1 MGVSPMDACTHAH
14 RAQLDPARRASGS
27 RVFSRRK
34 RSLREVFAAAR
45 RACEYTRPWAGCPCY
60 VRMPCDAGKLP
71 LGRDLRARAFDDGEE
86 LLLLLR
92 GNPQLVERRL
102 EVADGGVEVSVG
114 DAHVRVNVL
123 HRTALVLRRAARRQL
138 DELRDVL
145 LHVRHGLRVAL
156 PLQRSAAAEAEPALL
171 DAGAAPIHAR
181 VLQRAI
187 DPVLDDCV
195 DALVPAEPLVERL
208 LRRRLIAPLPAE
220 LLDFGDLLLGAL
232 IRLAAAGCVKVPVLL
247 LLIPAADQQRHAN
260 HDDRRHHP
268 KSDAH
273 VVPRSKSIIA
283 TDGAPMLTDEILK
296 LLFS

>member
-1 MGVSPMDACTHAH
+1 MGRMPM
-14 RAQLDPARRASGS
+14 
-27 RVFSRRK
+27 
-34 RSLREVFAAAR
+34 LREDALR
-45 RACEYTRPWAGCPCY
+45 
-60 VRMPCDAGKLP
+60 AGKLP

-123 HRTALVLRRAARRQL
+123 HRTALVSRRAARRQL

-156 PLQRSAAAEAEPALL
+156 PLQRSAAAEAKAALL
-171 DAGAAPIHAR
+171 DARAAPVHAR
-181 VLQRAI
+181 IFQRAV
-187 DPVLDDCV
+187 DPILDDGV
-195 DALVPAEPLVERL
+195 DALVPAEAVVERL

-232 IRLAAAGCVKVPVLL
+232 IRLAAARRVKVPVLL
-247 LLIPAADQQRHAN
+247 LLIPA
-260 HDDRRHHP
+260 
-268 KSDAH
+268 
-273 VVPRSKSIIA
+273 
-283 TDGAPMLTDEILK
+283 
-296 LLFS
+296 